1 PHRAAVRALEAHS
14 AAWPPSPSGSTRCTG
29 RVRAR
34 GHRPEPKTS
43 REAGYS
49 TTTTAYPGL
58 EPKAPSDEQPPDKA
72 NAREEATSSGR
83 SPTFT
88 TLSALRRRAN
98 LCSTTTALRIAD
110 PVLRA
115 LDWQECAKRGPRV
128 RGRTASP
135 DHISKLRCSHEL

>member
-29 RVRAR
+29 RGRAR

-43 REAGYS
+43 PEAGYS
-49 TTTTAYPGL
+49 TTTPAYPGL

-72 NAREEATSSGR
+72 NAREGATSSGR

-88 TLSALRRRAN
+88 TLSAILRQPDTYRA
-98 LCSTTTALRIAD
+98 TTALGD
-110 PVLRA
+110 
-115 LDWQECAKRGPRV
+115 
-128 RGRTASP
+128 
-135 DHISKLRCSHEL
+135 